1 MTDTRNAA
9 QLRDMLRI
17 QFEEAAGI
25 ASDPAT
31 SALFAKL
38 AATTNDIPAATLD
51 AYSEL
56 FEDFT
61 GSEIE
66 REMMGSVGVSGGRS
80 RRVALSKNSFRYQ
93 PGIGQQTGN
102 GPSLPGEE

>member
-9 QLRDMLRI
+9 QLREMLRI

-51 AYSEL
+51 TYSEL

-66 REMMGSVGVSGGRS
+66 REMMGSVGVSWWPKSARGFVEKFISISTGG
-80 RRVALSKNSFRYQ
+80 
-93 PGIGQQTGN
+93 
-102 GPSLPGEE
+102 